1 MSPGPDFDAARV
13 VEHIHGHLG
22 WLTAVALVHPA
33 IVLRN
38 LKRRAHLAVGL
49 ATGMATL
56 AGGLGAWVYGPYRD
70 RLKQGI
76 FIHARWIGL
85 LFERKEHL
93 AVGAIGLA
101 WAGAV
106 AYIAAMGAE
115 EGTRVALRT
124 FAWRAFIAAA
134 ALAFVVGGLGVVVA
148 TYKTF

>member
-1 MSPGPDFDAARV
+1 MDLGADFDAARV

-38 LKRRAHLAVGL
+38 WKRRAPWAVGL

-76 FIHARWIGL
+76 FIHARWVGL

-93 AVGAIGLA
+93 AFGAIGLA

-106 AYIAAMGAE
+106 AYVAALGAE
-115 EGTRVALRT
+115 EGTKLALRT
-124 FAWRAFIAAA
+124 FAWRAYVVSAT
-134 ALAFVVGGLGVVVA
+134 LSFVVGGLGVFVA
-148 TYKTF
+148 VYKTF